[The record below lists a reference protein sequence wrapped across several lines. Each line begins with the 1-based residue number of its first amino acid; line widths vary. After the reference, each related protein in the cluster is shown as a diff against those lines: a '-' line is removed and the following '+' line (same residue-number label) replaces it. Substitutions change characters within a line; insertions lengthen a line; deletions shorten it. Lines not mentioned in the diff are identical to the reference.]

1 MLRPEF
7 CNELQVWR
15 TEVKA
20 TACAGDSLWEPGE
33 LSEKGEDWL
42 ELRRPLLLAPY

>member
-1 MLRPEF
+1 M
-7 CNELQVWR
+7 WK

-42 ELRRPLLLAPY
+42 ELRRPLLHVPH